1 MHLFRLKEF
10 YLNIQKFYL
19 NHKEKIIANQYGL
32 AMLSVT
38 VILNIK
44 VIGGK
49 KSPSLKDYYE
59 ETEPYLSTIR

>member
-1 MHLFRLKEF
+1 M
-10 YLNIQKFYL
+10 
-19 NHKEKIIANQYGL
+19 NHKEKIIENQYGP

-49 KSPSLKDYYE
+49 KSPSLKDYLE